1 MRNIEDLVELPLD
14 HGGGGGH
21 GDGGDD
27 AGVEVVVERH
37 HQGLGARVQVQLEQ
51 SVVII
56 SLIRSILLY
65 SVHLEAIDDAEEDIG
80 HDGGNGGYEAS
91 LH

>member
-1 MRNIEDLVELPLD
+1 MRDIEDLVELPLD

-21 GDGGDD
+21 CDGGDD

-37 HQGLGARVQVQLEQ
+37 HQGLGARVQVQLK

-56 SLIRSILLY
+56 SDMVNALIFS
-65 SVHLEAIDDAEEDIG
+65 SP
-80 HDGGNGGYEAS
+80 
-91 LH
+91 

>member
-21 GDGGDD
+21 CDGCDD

-56 SLIRSILLY
+56 SDKVNPPIL
-65 SVHLEAIDDAEEDIG
+65 S
-80 HDGGNGGYEAS
+80 S
-91 LH
+91 P

>member
-1 MRNIEDLVELPLD
+1 MARQLMRNIEDLVELPLD

-37 HQGLGARVQVQLEQ
+37 HQGLGASVQVQLEQ
-51 SVVII
+51 SVLII
-56 SLIRSILLY
+56 SDMVNPPIL
-65 SVHLEAIDDAEEDIG
+65 S
-80 HDGGNGGYEAS
+80 S
-91 LH
+91 P

>member
-37 HQGLGARVQVQLEQ
+37 HQGLGARVQVQLPQ
-51 SVVII
+51 KVVII
-56 SLIRSILLY
+56 SDKVNALIFS
-65 SVHLEAIDDAEEDIG
+65 SP
-80 HDGGNGGYEAS
+80 
-91 LH
+91 